1 MMYDYIF
8 VCYCIAP
15 LPRNIQHPYMAI
27 CSTSKK
33 HTTSIY
39 GNLFHFQETY
49 NIHPYMVFWC
59 RRLLHTPPDSCR
71 LRQTPAGVLQTL
83 PDKQESCRLCQTCRS
98 PAGVLQTPP
107 DLQESCRSPADS
119 ARLA

>member
-1 MMYDYIF
+1 MTIYLCVTILLHFQETYNIHIWQY
-8 VCYCIAP
+8 VP

-49 NIHPYMVFWC
+49 NIHIWQFVPLPRNIQHPYMAIC
-59 RRLLHTPPDSCR
+59 STSKKHTTSIY
-71 LRQTPAGVLQTL
+71 GNMFH
-83 PDKQESCRLCQTCRS
+83 
-98 PAGVLQTPP
+98 
-107 DLQESCRSPADS
+107 
-119 ARLA
+119 